1 MAQYDGS
8 IRINTQINTQN
19 ASAQLMN
26 LANRI
31 EKTADKIASLRSKMD
46 ALKDVKIPT
55 QEYKAIE
62 SDIAKAEREL
72 EKLIEKQAQMQRDGK
87 DSGTA
92 WDRINQRIQAAKDC
106 IEQAKTEQQELV
118 NSGKTFTLGTE
129 TEEYKKAEAD
139 AKNYENTLEALTQKQ
154 QELNGTTKAM
164 SDAEYMRQAEENID
178 RIIARLEEARQKE
191 AETPA
196 ELLQPRIV
204 EMDTGAFQEG
214 QREAQA
220 LADAIA
226 SVGQNAQDSAAK
238 SNEAIAS
245 MTQELAELKA
255 RQKEL
260 EKAGMG
266 LGFEEYDT
274 NVRRIAEINEA
285 LKNYRSGLTA
295 TELSHRKLGESV
307 KQFGKSAKSV
317 FSSLNNLSKKL
328 NSAFKKLVKTM
339 SGFFKTSK
347 KTTESNNNLL
357 KSGLKFILKYGLGI
371 RSLYVLVNKI
381 RNGIKEGFSNFME
394 YSSKFKSSIDSIKAS
409 ALTLKNAFA
418 AAFSPLVEIAIP
430 YIQRV
435 IDYLVKLLDVI
446 GQVMAAITGQET
458 YTRAI
463 KQTTAAIEDQN
474 KAQNKQLSGLDK
486 LNNLT
491 SSSGGGGAGGGAA
504 DMFEEA
510 PIEDKWKDL
519 AQKIKKIGKDLFK
532 PLKKAW
538 DKEGKFVMDSWKYA
552 LDEVKK
558 LLKDIGRD
566 FMTVWNQPETVAMF
580 EDIFHIVGDI
590 GLVVGNLA
598 RNFRAAWN
606 ENKVGLHIFENIRDI
621 LAVIIHNI
629 RLAADYTVE
638 WSDKLDFY
646 PLLSKIEEWTKSLIP
661 VFDALSG
668 IVMDFYTMVLLP
680 LAKWTL
686 EKGLPDL
693 LQVFIDFNKK
703 VDWEA
708 LRKNLKEFWKHLEPF
723 AETVG
728 EGLILFIRD
737 ISDALTGFLN
747 SQQFKDFLKSVE
759 DWMDKVTPRDV
770 ADGLEKLAKAVISIK
785 LALLGFKAIVSVAK
799 GLTMAKAFFAIWKGG
814 SGAAM
819 ASEMTAAAGG
829 IGGLSGALSAFASN
843 AALAASVA
851 GLAVAAFEPFKKL
864 TTDFDNN
871 AEVRFYEEYKGF
883 SGTLN
888 LIKDSFNDLTNK
900 VYDFDSA
907 METANEGIILTDEQI
922 KKLYES
928 GKLINDDIESIIDAT
943 VDLHPELAAVREE
956 FGLWDTYPET
966 LSNIAQGVGLIK
978 DGTVDAGKAF
988 EEFKEPMYGMTED
1001 ALAFFSQIQDG
1012 TISVTDA
1019 HNSMKE
1025 QIVANNGEMSAS
1037 NDALEIDLSDH
1048 TAEWTTDM
1056 QIITDEHG
1064 NMVLDVSQGS
1074 DDLKNTFESNNS
1086 DIITS
1091 NDSMSDNFSQA
1102 SDNISGK
1109 VSDISGSLDGNKG
1122 RFSSWAE
1129 SVGNSLKSVWE
1140 SAKLW
1145 IGKAIDKIGEL
1156 MSSIGSAVSSAFS
1169 GGSSGSTASV
1179 FSSARAARSFSQVA
1193 SPYSAMPQME
1203 ALSKME
1209 FPGYATGQVIPT
1221 SMKKHLAWLG
1231 DNNHETEVVSPLS
1244 TMKQANKE
1252 AILEVLSELGM
1263 TGGNER
1269 RTDGE
1274 TFVFQVDGKTFF
1286 EVTRKEAQQYFSR
1299 TGRSPYPT

>member
-62 SDIAKAEREL
+62 SDIVKAEREL

-92 WDRINQRIQAAKDC
+92 WELINQRIQATKDY
-106 IEQAKTEQQELV
+106 IEQAKVEQQELV
-118 NSGKTFTLGTE
+118 NSGKAFTLGTE

-139 AKNYENTLEALTQKQ
+139 AKNYGNTLEALTQKQ

-220 LADAIA
+220 LADAVA
-226 SVGQNAQDSAAK
+226 SVGQNAQESANK

-245 MTQELAELKA
+245 MTQGLAQLKA

-266 LGFEEYDT
+266 LGFEEYDA

-295 TELSHRKLGESV
+295 TESSHKELGKSV
-307 KQFGKSAKSV
+307 RQFGKSAKSV

-339 SGFFKTSK
+339 SGFSKTNK
-347 KTTESNNNLL
+347 KTAENNNNLL
-357 KSGLKFILKYGLGI
+357 KSGFKFILKYGLGI

-381 RNGIKEGFSNFME
+381 RNGIKEGFTNFME
-394 YSSKFKSSIDSIKAS
+394 YSSEFKSSIDSIKAS

-510 PIEDKWKDL
+510 PIEDKWKKTAD
-519 AQKIKKIGKDLFK
+519 KIKEIGKNLFA
-532 PLKKAW
+532 PLKAAW

-552 LDEVKK
+552 LDEIKK
-558 LLKDIGRD
+558 LVKDIGKD
-566 FMTVWNQPETVAMF
+566 FMTVWNQPETIAMF

-686 EKGLPDL
+686 EKGLPEL
-693 LQVFIDFNKK
+693 LQVFIDFNEK
-703 VDWEA
+703 VDWVI
-708 LRKNLKEFWKHLEPF
+708 LRANLAEFWKHLEPF
-723 AETVG
+723 AETIG
-728 EGLILFIRD
+728 EGLIIFIGRL
-737 ISDALTGFLN
+737 SDALANFVNSDMFAQFLTT
-747 SQQFKDFLKSVE
+747 VE
-759 DWMDKVTPRDV
+759 NWMDNVKPEDV
-770 ADGLEKLAKAVISIK
+770 ANALEKLAIAIIAIKGAIMGFSAISAAIPVFKSLASVLGLFGPAGIAVGALALAAFLSKTIEDVDMGKVGQAVGNAVIKLVDFIGQALSQTNWYMLGQKVVDLIAGIDWIGLFTSLVEALASILGNVIGGAFALVQALSEGIANLIINAIDAAKEYFQGKIEEAGGNIVLGILKGIVDGFVGIGNWIVEHIFQPFITGFKNAFGIHSPSTVMMEMGAYIIQGLLDGITSLVDKITETWESMKETALEIWENVKTGLSEKWESMKESATTKWTEIKENLNATWDTMKTTAEMNFSAIRDYIVEKWADTESNTDSTWGRIKETVSSIASDVSAVISLKFSEILSSFGSFSANAQSAWANTWENIK
-785 LALLGFKAIVSVAK
+785 NKLGSI
-799 GLTMAKAFFAIWKGG
+799 
-814 SGAAM
+814 
-819 ASEMTAAAGG
+819 
-829 IGGLSGALSAFASN
+829 LSS
-843 AALAASVA
+843 
-851 GLAVAAFEPFKKL
+851 
-864 TTDFDNN
+864 
-871 AEVRFYEEYKGF
+871 
-883 SGTLN
+883 
-888 LIKDSFNDLTNK
+888 IKD
-900 VYDFDSA
+900 
-907 METANEGIILTDEQI
+907 
-922 KKLYES
+922 
-928 GKLINDDIESIIDAT
+928 
-943 VDLHPELAAVREE
+943 
-956 FGLWDTYPET
+956 
-966 LSNIAQGVGLIK
+966 
-978 DGTVDAGKAF
+978 
-988 EEFKEPMYGMTED
+988 
-1001 ALAFFSQIQDG
+1001 
-1012 TISVTDA
+1012 
-1019 HNSMKE
+1019 
-1025 QIVANNGEMSAS
+1025 
-1037 NDALEIDLSDH
+1037 
-1048 TAEWTTDM
+1048 
-1056 QIITDEHG
+1056 
-1064 NMVLDVSQGS
+1064 
-1074 DDLKNTFESNNS
+1074 
-1086 DIITS
+1086 
-1091 NDSMSDNFSQA
+1091 
-1102 SDNISGK
+1102 
-1109 VSDISGSLDGNKG
+1109 
-1122 RFSSWAE
+1122 
-1129 SVGNSLKSVWE
+1129 
-1140 SAKLW
+1140 
-1145 IGKAIDKIGEL
+1145 
-1156 MSSIGSAVSSAFS
+1156 AVSSAFNWISDKIGSIGSAISGAFS
-1169 GGSSGSTASV
+1169 GGGGATTYSGVMS
-1179 FSSARAARSFSQVA
+1179 
-1193 SPYSAMPQME
+1193 YSAMPQMA

-1231 DNNHETEVVSPLS
+1231 DNKHETEVVSPLS
-1244 TMKQANKE
+1244 TIEKAVENAMERAG
-1252 AILEVLSELGM
+1252 GM
-1263 TGGNER
+1263 GVRKVTIEIPL
-1269 RTDGE
+1269 
-1274 TFVFQVDGKTFF
+1274 VVDGRELTRVVQDYDLQAYGRRGKGLF
-1286 EVTRKEAQQYFSR
+1286 EH
-1299 TGRSPYPT
+1299 